1 MDQFILIIGYLL
13 SCSILFYL
21 VFNFMDKMYERI
33 WSKRI
38 YLLTYIFC
46 IILLSAVNSLQ
57 IPLLNLIIS
66 ILMVNAIGEIMYVTD
81 KKWHTLYNIAFILV
95 AAFLEVVAIIGLN
108 ILYKFFG
115 VKFHQIILID
125 VLNIMVSRILMIFGY
140 RIVLYFFKKTAFS
153 DLEKRQGILYFIL
166 PVFSIIYTYTLL
178 VLLEGN
184 NGYNENILV
193 LLSIFG
199 LIILNIFVME
209 VLEYISKSNKMKNK
223 LKLFEQQSAMQ
234 YRYYENIENKYIQ
247 SRKILH
253 DMKNHIQA
261 IESLYKTSGD
271 NEAKKYTSEIFHMI
285 DELGY
290 KKYISNKILNLIL
303 NDKIQLANQLG
314 IEFKTDI
321 DDVNLNFITDF
332 DMTTIFGNLLDNAI
346 EACKDLE
353 NNKIVR
359 VRINQFHNF
368 IIINIANTLN
378 KHPNLHNGKLE
389 TTKNGHSGIGLS
401 NVRKTVERYN
411 GDLNIYFEG
420 NRFEV
425 NINMSDK

>member
-1 MDQFILIIGYLL
+1 
-13 SCSILFYL
+13 
-21 VFNFMDKMYERI
+21 
-33 WSKRI
+33 
-38 YLLTYIFC
+38 
-46 IILLSAVNSLQ
+46 
-57 IPLLNLIIS
+57 
-66 ILMVNAIGEIMYVTD
+66 MVNAIGEIMYVTD